1 MFDIIIKYSGIS
13 NIWCILWLY
22 PHYGALN
29 PADNGPIILPSS
41 YNFLFRLWFIE
52 CANHPVTTCAIAK
65 HTIDK
70 SAYLVKQAIKKLI
83 AQNAIKHHSLTQ
95 SG

>member
-1 MFDIIIKYSGIS
+1 MSSSYLVELV
-13 NIWCILWLY
+13 NIWCMLCLY
-22 PHYGALN
+22 PHHGALN
-29 PADNGPIILPSS
+29 PPNNGPIVLPSS
-41 YNFLFRLWFIE
+41 YKFLFRLWFIE

-70 SAYLVKQAIKKLI
+70 RAYLVKQATEKLI
-83 AQNAIKHHSLTQ
+83 AQNAIKHPYLIQ